1 MLSFVIDV
9 VGAFLAVKNVR
20 NLGFLIFVAVLIGG
34 FSAIGS
40 NMLIYMVA
48 PDSFTPKEI
57 FTRIIFGVVVH
68 PVITTVASLLFRRFL
83 KNRPD

>member
-1 MLSFVIDV
+1 MLSFAVDI
-9 VGAFLAVKNVR
+9 VGAFFAVKNVR
-20 NLGFLIFVAVLIGG
+20 SLGFLIFISVLIGG
-34 FSAIGS
+34 FSAIVS

-68 PVITTVASLLFRRFL
+68 PVITTIASLLFRRFL
-83 KNRPD
+83 KNRSE